1 MLRHVGSETVVYD
14 ERADVAHSLTSSA
27 ATVFAAC
34 DGSTDPASLDLP
46 GAVVDQALAELR
58 DAGLLAGTTRR
69 TLLTRGAL
77 VGAGALVVSVAAPVA
92 AMAGTTPF
100 GTSTPNTVLLLNGGG
115 PTDGNYQAGAGYVSG
130 SYDQSSTTSLID
142 TGTYAD
148 APDQAILQTEQF
160 GSSFTVTGTGLTPGG
175 SYTVRLY
182 LAEIYFGTAASA
194 GGAGSR
200 VFNVSVEGGS
210 SQNGIDVYALAGG
223 ANKLLEIDLTGTA
236 SATGTLAVDFVGTTQ
251 NAKYNALA
259 FF

>member
-14 ERADVAHSLTSSA
+14 ERADVAHNLTSSA
-27 ATVFAAC
+27 AMVFAAC

-100 GTSTPNTVLLLNGGG
+100 GTSTANTVLLLNGGG
-115 PTDGNYQAGAGYVSG
+115 PTDGNYLDATPFTTGDVNNY
-130 SYDQSSTTSLID
+130 STHVPIA
-142 TGTYAD
+142 TGTYSD
-148 APDQAILQTEQF
+148 APDQAILQTQQY
-160 GSSFTVTGTGLTPGG
+160 GGTFTVTASGLTAGAT
-175 SYTVRLY
+175 YTVRLY
-182 LAEIYFGTAASA
+182 LSENYPDNSGPTARS
-194 GGAGSR
+194 
-200 VFNVSVEGGS
+200 FNVSVENGT
-210 SQNGIDVYALAGG
+210 SQSGIDIYALAGG
-223 ANKLLEIDLTGTA
+223 QYELVEIDLSGVATA
-236 SATGTLAVDFVGTTQ
+236 AGTLAVDFTTVH
-251 NAKYNALA
+251 NTATYNAIA